1 MSSDSK
7 YYAICELDKDGNIN
21 HVYCDCMDTDYD
33 FIKQSYHNV
42 KFNCTD
48 GSYISFYEANN
59 RYKNKYGYYKYGIKE
74 IDMNKINLNKFPN
87 YER

>member
-1 MSSDSK
+1 MNDK

-21 HVYCDCMDTDYD
+21 HVFVDTITSDYEAVV
-33 FIKQSYHNV
+33 FTYNNV
-42 KFNCTD
+42 EFNCTFD
-48 GSYISFYEANN
+48 TNISLHEASY
-59 RYKNKYGYYKYGIKE
+59 RHKRKYGYYKYGIKE

>member
-1 MSSDSK
+1 MISDNK

-21 HVYCDCMDTDYD
+21 HVCVDTITSD
-33 FIKQSYHNV
+33 
-42 KFNCTD
+42 
-48 GSYISFYEANN
+48 YEAINFIYNN
-59 RYKNKYGYYKYGIKE
+59 VEFDCVPNNFITLCEASNRHKKTYGYYKYSIKK